1 MTSRRVS
8 SPAGSAADPTVLVS
22 APAAPV
28 SAAPDSAS
36 AGSAPVPTG
45 SAAAA
50 ATSDHARAYAS
61 EPALEF
67 PGCRPIRIT
76 REAIA
81 DHESRIEYWDAAT
94 ETAWVACEPNTVY
107 HEGPGQILGGLLTR
121 IAAIRGAPILTLG
134 AADLLLRNA
143 LGERQRILQ
152 ADQVVFLD
160 PVETR
165 PRGAAVEVGSDH
177 LPDVVLEVDYSTDV
191 RRGKLGLY
199 EAWGFAEVWVEVPE
213 GGSPRQRPGLTI
225 HRRSAEG
232 YRPVPASV
240 VLPDWTAAEIHAAFN
255 EAELSEA
262 TCAVLE
268 RVGRSLGKAA
278 GTGPDDDVWLGAQRR
293 EARAE
298 GVAAGRAEGCAEIV
312 HAVLRNRGLDVS
324 ERLAARIA
332 GENPAVLAAAALT
345 CRDEADLLARLDKQ
359 RRVGRRTRT
368 RDR

>member
-1 MTSRRVS
+1 MTSRRFAS
-8 SPAGSAADPTVLVS
+8 LSGSAAAES
-22 APAAPV
+22 APV
-28 SAAPDSAS
+28 SAGADVADI
-36 AGSAPVPTG
+36 VP
-45 SAAAA
+45 
-50 ATSDHARAYAS
+50 
-61 EPALEF
+61 EF

-81 DHESRIEYWDAAT
+81 DHEGRIEYWDATT

-107 HEGPGQILGGLLTR
+107 HEGPGQQLSGLLTR
-121 IAAIRGAPILTLG
+121 MAAIRGAPILTLG

-143 LGERQRILQ
+143 RGERQRILQ
-152 ADQVVFLD
+152 ADQMVYLD

-199 EAWGFAEVWVEVPE
+199 QGWGFPEVWVEVPE
-213 GGSPRQRPGLTI
+213 GGSPRRRPGLTI

-240 VLPDWTAAEIHAAFN
+240 ALPGWTAVEIHAAFN
-255 EAELSEA
+255 EAELSES

-268 RVGRSLGKAA
+268 RVGRALGEAE
-278 GTGPDDDVWLGAQRR
+278 GTGPDDDLWLGAQRR

-298 GVAAGRAEGCAEIV
+298 GCTEMVRAI
-312 HAVLRNRGLDVS
+312 LRNRGLDVT

-332 GENPAVLAAAALT
+332 GEDPDVLAAAALA
-345 CRDEADLLARLDKQ
+345 CRDEADLLACLDQ
-359 RRVGRRTRT
+359 RRCANRRTRA

>member
-1 MTSRRVS
+1 MTSRR
-8 SPAGSAADPTVLVS
+8 AS
-22 APAAPV
+22 AP
-28 SAAPDSAS
+28 S
-36 AGSAPVPTG
+36 G
-45 SAAAA
+45 SAAAESVSVSA
-50 ATSDHARAYAS
+50 EADVAGFA
-61 EPALEF
+61 PEF
-67 PGCRPIRIT
+67 PGCRPMRIT
-76 REAIA
+76 RDAIA

-107 HEGPGQILGGLLTR
+107 HEGPGQVLSGLLTR

-177 LPDVVLEVDYSTDV
+177 LPDVVLEVDYATDV

-199 EAWGFAEVWVEVPE
+199 EAWGFPEVWVEVPE
-213 GGSPRQRPGLTI
+213 GGSPRRRPGLTI
-225 HRRSAEG
+225 HRRSADG
-232 YRPVPASV
+232 YRSVEASV
-240 VLPDWTAAEIHAAFN
+240 GLPGWTAVEIHAAFN
-255 EAELSEA
+255 ETELSGA

-268 RVGRSLGKAA
+268 RVGRALGEAA
-278 GTGPDDDVWLGAQRR
+278 GTGPDDDLWLGAQRR

-298 GVAAGRAEGCAEIV
+298 ACFDMVRAI
-312 HAVLRNRGLDVS
+312 LRNRGMAVS
-324 ERLAARIA
+324 ERLAVRIM
-332 GENPAVLAAAALT
+332 GEDPNVLVAAALA
-345 CRDEADLLARLDKQ
+345 CRDEADLLARLNE
-359 RRVGRRTRT
+359 RRGAGRHART

>member
-1 MTSRRVS
+1 M
-8 SPAGSAADPTVLVS
+8 S
-22 APAAPV
+22 APAGFAAASAAPTAGPRPV
-28 SAAPDSAS
+28 SALLGSVPTA
-36 AGSAPVPTG
+36 AGFAATPTSGYARAEVPEPVP
-45 SAAAA
+45 
-50 ATSDHARAYAS
+50 
-61 EPALEF
+61 EF

-76 REAIA
+76 RDAIA

-107 HEGPGQILGGLLTR
+107 HEGPSQVLSGLLTR

-143 LGERQRILQ
+143 RGERQRILE

-160 PVETR
+160 PVKTR

-177 LPDVVLEVDYSTDV
+177 LPDVVLEVDYATDV

-199 EAWGFAEVWVEVPE
+199 EAWGFPEVWVEVPE
-213 GGSPRQRPGLTI
+213 GGSPRRRPSLTI
-225 HRRSAEG
+225 HRRSTEG
-232 YRPVPASV
+232 YRSVPASV
-240 VLPDWTAAEIHAAFN
+240 ALPGWTAAEIHAAFN

-268 RVGRSLGKAA
+268 RVGRALGEAR
-278 GTGPDDDVWLGAQRR
+278 GTGPDDDLWLGAQRR
-293 EARAE
+293 EARAAGRAAGRAE

-312 HAVLRNRGLDVS
+312 HAILRNRGLDVS
-324 ERLAARIA
+324 ERLAARVA
-332 GENPAVLAAAALT
+332 GENPAVLAAAALA
-345 CRDEADLLARLDKQ
+345 CRDEADLLARLDQQ
-359 RRVGRRTRT
+359 RRVRRRTRT

>member
-1 MTSRRVS
+1 MLSRRAAS
-8 SPAGSAADPTVLVS
+8 LFGSATADSAPVS
-22 APAAPV
+22 APADVAEF
-28 SAAPDSAS
+28 
-36 AGSAPVPTG
+36 VP
-45 SAAAA
+45 
-50 ATSDHARAYAS
+50 
-61 EPALEF
+61 EF
-67 PGCRPIRIT
+67 PGCRPVRIT

-107 HEGPGQILGGLLTR
+107 HEGPGQVLSGLLTR

-134 AADLLLRNA
+134 AADLLLRDA
-143 LGERQRILQ
+143 RGERQRILE

-160 PVETR
+160 PVRTR

-177 LPDVVLEVDYSTDV
+177 LPNVVLEVDYATDV

-213 GGSPRQRPGLTI
+213 GGSPRRRPGLTI

-232 YRPVPASV
+232 YRSVPASV
-240 VLPDWTAAEIHAAFN
+240 ALPGWTAAEIHAAFN

-268 RVGRSLGKAA
+268 RVARALGESA

-293 EARAE
+293 EARVE
-298 GVAAGRAEGCAEIV
+298 GAAAGRAEGCMEIV
-312 HAVLRNRGLDVS
+312 LAILRNRGLAVS
-324 ERLAARIA
+324 ERTVVQIA
-332 GENPAVLAAAALT
+332 GADPDVLAAAALA
-345 CRDEADLLARLDKQ
+345 CRDEADLLVRLDRG
-359 RRVGRRTRT
+359 RRARRRTRT

>member
-1 MTSRRVS
+1 MTSRRFA
-8 SPAGSAADPTVLVS
+8 SPSGSAAES
-22 APAAPV
+22 APV
-28 SAAPDSAS
+28 SAGADVTEF
-36 AGSAPVPTG
+36 VP
-45 SAAAA
+45 
-50 ATSDHARAYAS
+50 
-61 EPALEF
+61 EF

-76 REAIA
+76 RDAIA

-107 HEGPGQILGGLLTR
+107 HEGPGQVLSGLLTR

-143 LGERQRILQ
+143 RGERQRILQ

-177 LPDVVLEVDYSTDV
+177 LPDVVLEVDYATDV

-199 EAWGFAEVWVEVPE
+199 EAWGFSEVWVEVPE
-213 GGSPRQRPGLTI
+213 SGSPRRRPGLTI
-225 HRRSAEG
+225 HRRSTEG

-240 VLPDWTAAEIHAAFN
+240 TLPGWTAAEIHAAFN
-255 EAELSEA
+255 EAELSQS

-268 RVGRSLGKAA
+268 RVGRALGEAE

-298 GVAAGRAEGCAEIV
+298 GVAAGRSEGGMEIIL
-312 HAVLRNRGLDVS
+312 AVLRNRGMAVS
-324 ERLAARIA
+324 EGLAARIA
-332 GENPAVLAAAALT
+332 GEAPDVLVAAALA
-345 CRDEADLLARLDKQ
+345 CRDEAELLARLEQ
-359 RRVGRRTRT
+359 GRRANRRTRT

>member
-1 MTSRRVS
+1 MTFRRFA
-8 SPAGSAADPTVLVS
+8 SPS
-22 APAAPV
+22 
-28 SAAPDSAS
+28 
-36 AGSAPVPTG
+36 G
-45 SAAAA
+45 SAAATSSA
-50 ATSDHARAYAS
+50 APAPTDAQTDAP
-61 EPALEF
+61 EPVPEF

-76 REAIA
+76 RDAIA

-107 HEGPGQILGGLLTR
+107 HEGPGQVLSGLLTR

-134 AADLLLRNA
+134 AADLLLRDEH
-143 LGERQRILQ
+143 GERQRILQ

-177 LPDVVLEVDYSTDV
+177 LPDVVLEVDYATDV

-199 EAWGFAEVWVEVPE
+199 EAWGFSEVWVEVPE
-213 GGSPRQRPGLTI
+213 RGSPRRRPGLTI
-225 HRRSAEG
+225 HRRSTEG
-232 YRPVPASV
+232 YRPAPASV
-240 VLPDWTAAEIHAAFN
+240 TLPGWTATEIHAAFN
-255 EAELSEA
+255 EAELSES

-268 RVGRSLGKAA
+268 RVGRALGEAE

-298 GVAAGRAEGCAEIV
+298 GVAAGRAEGVAAGRAEGGMEIIL
-312 HAVLRNRGLDVS
+312 AILRNRGMAVS
-324 ERLAARIA
+324 EGLAVRIA
-332 GENPAVLAAAALT
+332 GEDPDVLVAAALA
-345 CRDEADLLARLDKQ
+345 CRDEADLLARLEQ
-359 RRVGRRTRT
+359 RRRAKRRTRT

>member
-1 MTSRRVS
+1 MGARR
-8 SPAGSAADPTVLVS
+8 L
-22 APAAPV
+22 AAPV
-28 SAAPDSAS
+28 GSASAAPDSVS
-36 AGSAPVPTG
+36 ARSAPAPTG
-45 SAAAA
+45 SRAAAV
-50 ATSDHARAYAS
+50 TSDHARADAS
-61 EPALEF
+61 EPTPEF

-76 REAIA
+76 RDAIA

-107 HEGPGQILGGLLTR
+107 HEGPGQVLSGLLTR

-177 LPDVVLEVDYSTDV
+177 LPDVVLEVDYATDV

-199 EAWGFAEVWVEVPE
+199 EAWGFPEVWVEVPE
-213 GGSPRQRPGLTI
+213 GGSPRRRPGLTI
-225 HRRSAEG
+225 HRRSSEG
-232 YRPVPASV
+232 YRSVEASV
-240 VLPDWTAAEIHAAFN
+240 VLPGWTAAEIHAAFN

-268 RVGRSLGKAA
+268 RVGRALGKAG

-293 EARAE
+293 DARAAGRAE
-298 GVAAGRAEGCAEIV
+298 GVADGHAEGCAEIV
-312 HAVLRNRGLDVS
+312 HAILRNRGLAVS

-332 GENPAVLAAAALT
+332 GEDPSVLADAALA
-345 CRDEADLLARLDKQ
+345 CRDEADLLARLDE
-359 RRVGRRTRT
+359 RRRAGRRLRT

>member
-1 MTSRRVS
+1 MTSPRFA
-8 SPAGSAADPTVLVS
+8 SPS
-22 APAAPV
+22 
-28 SAAPDSAS
+28 
-36 AGSAPVPTG
+36 G
-45 SAAAA
+45 SAAAESA
-50 ATSDHARAYAS
+50 PVATGADVA
-61 EPALEF
+61 EFIPEF

-76 REAIA
+76 RDAIA

-107 HEGPGQILGGLLTR
+107 HESPSQILSGLLTR

-143 LGERQRILQ
+143 RGERQRILE

-177 LPDVVLEVDYSTDV
+177 LPDVVLEVDYATDV

-199 EAWGFAEVWVEVPE
+199 EAWGFPEVWVEVPE
-213 GGSPRQRPGLTI
+213 GGSPRRRPSLTI
-225 HRRSAEG
+225 HRRSTEG
-232 YRPVPASV
+232 YRSVPASV
-240 VLPDWTAAEIHAAFN
+240 ALPGWTAAEIHAAFN

-268 RVGRSLGKAA
+268 RVGRALGKAR
-278 GTGPDDDVWLGAQRR
+278 GTGPDDDLWLGAQRR
-293 EARAE
+293 EARAAGRAE
-298 GVAAGRAEGCAEIV
+298 GVAAGRAEGCAEII
-312 HAVLRNRGLDVS
+312 HAILRNRGLDVS
-324 ERLAARIA
+324 ERLAARVA
-332 GENPAVLAAAALT
+332 GENPAVLAAAALA
-345 CRDEADLLARLDKQ
+345 CRDEADLLARLDQQ

>member
-1 MTSRRVS
+1 MTSRRFA
-8 SPAGSAADPTVLVS
+8 SPS
-22 APAAPV
+22 
-28 SAAPDSAS
+28 
-36 AGSAPVPTG
+36 G
-45 SAAAA
+45 SAAAE
-50 ATSDHARAYAS
+50 SAS
-61 EPALEF
+61 VSAGADVAEFVPEF

-76 REAIA
+76 RDAIA

-107 HEGPGQILGGLLTR
+107 HEGPGQVLGGLLTR

-143 LGERQRILQ
+143 RGERQRILQ

-199 EAWGFAEVWVEVPE
+199 EEWGFPEVWVEVPE
-213 GGSPRQRPGLTI
+213 GGSPRRRPGLTI
-225 HRRSAEG
+225 HRRGPDG

-240 VLPDWTAAEIHAAFN
+240 ALPGWTAAQIHAAFN
-255 EAELSEA
+255 EAELSES

-268 RVGRSLGKAA
+268 RVGRALGEAA
-278 GTGPDDDVWLGAQRR
+278 GTGPDDDLWLGAQRHQ
-293 EARAE
+293 ARAE
-298 GVAAGRAEGCAEIV
+298 IVRAI
-312 HAVLRNRGLDVS
+312 LRNRGLAVS

-332 GENPAVLAAAALT
+332 GEDPEVLAAAALA
-345 CRDEADLLARLDKQ
+345 CRDESDLLARLDE
-359 RRVGRRTRT
+359 RRPAGRRART